1 MTDALLADLE
11 SFSDLE
17 PRELEALAHEMLAS
31 RWASSFRQIVD
42 EQGVLVPYSFR
53 GRRYLLDLHDDP
65 GPDIVSMKGTQVGES
80 EALFN
85 RALHVLE
92 ARQLDV
98 LYCLPTEPDVR
109 DLSAGRFAALL
120 DASPRLR
127 GLFSDADNVHHKRVG
142 TANLY
147 MRGVQSESQLS
158 SIPVSLAVLDEF
170 DLMPSGVSELAA
182 ERLSGRTKG
191 VLIRVSKP
199 RLPGLGVDAAFH
211 RSDRR
216 RWLIPCEAR
225 GKESAIRWPEC
236 IELHDD
242 PSAARWRCS
251 SCGAPWSEEEKRA
264 AVDLGA
270 WVPERLGAAIHG
282 YHVPALLSP
291 VKPASYFAL
300 RWQEAQVSAEAR
312 ASFTRAVL
320 AEPYVEEGASVDEV
334 ALEDAFRRFDSQPTP
349 RNPAVVVGVDA
360 GVNRHFA
367 VVLAVLGEEARVL
380 DCIVA
385 RDLLEVRGLALSSR
399 ASAIVIDA
407 NPNTEAARAALAALA
422 DEGVLGWLAFY
433 PRQVKELASWH
444 DEAGYVSIH
453 RTRILDRVVAR
464 FLARRIAL
472 PPQAREHLGTHVRAL
487 RRETRPTTDGNLEA
501 TWTAAGD
508 DHFAHALAYAEAAL
522 LRVAF
527 MAEAVPSGWEGE
539 DPGAPFG
546 RRRREEGVAVSE
558 GWPEDR
564 P

>member
-1 MTDALLADLE
+1 MTDALLADARPE
-11 SFSDLE
+11 E
-17 PRELEALAHEMLAS
+17 VEALAYRLLAS

-127 GLFSDADNVHHKRVG
+127 GMFADADNVHHKRVG

-147 MRGVQSESQLS
+147 LRGVQSESQLS

-170 DLMPSGVSELAA
+170 DLMPPGVSELAA
-182 ERLSGRTKG
+182 ERLSGRTRG

-216 RWLIPCEAR
+216 RWLVPCAACGASR
-225 GKESAIRWPEC
+225 ALRWPDS

-251 SCGAPWSEEEKRA
+251 ACAVPWTEEEKRT
-264 AVDLGA
+264 AVDRGT
-270 WVPERLGAAIHG
+270 WVPDRAQAPSGMAHG

-291 VKPASYFAL
+291 VKPAPYFAL

-320 AEPYVEEGASVDEV
+320 AEPYVEEGASVDET
-334 ALEDAFRRFDSQPTP
+334 ALEDAFRRFDSTP
-349 RNPAVVVGVDA
+349 PFRAPVIVVGVDA

-385 RDLLEVRGLALSSR
+385 RDLLEVRGLALSHR
-399 ASAIVIDA
+399 ALAIVIDA
-407 NPNTEAARAALAALA
+407 NPNTEAARAALAVLG
-422 DEGVLGWLAFY
+422 DEGVIGWLAFY
-433 PRQVKELASWH
+433 PAQLKELATWH
-444 DEAGYVSIH
+444 DEQGYVSIH

-487 RRETRPTTDGNLEA
+487 RRETRPSRDGNLEA
-501 TWTAAGD
+501 TWTSAGD
-508 DHFAHALAYAEAAL
+508 DHFAHALAYAEAAV
-522 LRVAF
+522 LRVEF
-527 MAEAVPSGWEGE
+527 SGESAVPEGWAG
-539 DPGAPFG
+539 DSDQFVGRADRKALAP
-546 RRRREEGVAVSE
+546 RE
-558 GWPEDR
+558 GWPQDR